1 MTSSPISIKRMPL
14 VYIVVL
20 NWNGWPD
27 TIECLRS
34 LEDQSY
40 ENYEV
45 VVVDNGSTD
54 DSVQRIRAA
63 FPALKLLETGEN
75 LGFSAGNNVGIRYAL
90 SHDADFVWLLNND
103 TAVQSQTL
111 AQMVDVA
118 TADSNVGAVGSVI
131 MDMDDSARVQ
141 AWGGGTVRFWCGRS
155 QNAKAPAKLD
165 YLTAASLLVP
175 HSVFDRVGLLD
186 ERYFL
191 YWEDVD
197 FSFRLRSAGYTLA
210 VCEHAPVMHKGSTS
224 LRDNKPL
231 LDAYAFGSLVRF
243 MLDHSPTPFLSIV
256 MALGSKIAARLAT
269 FRFSSIVAIC
279 CVLRQ
284 TISQAE
290 GRFK

>member
-1 MTSSPISIKRMPL
+1 MTSEPISIHRLPL

-27 TIECLRS
+27 TIECLKS

-40 ENYEV
+40 DHYDI

-54 DSVQRIRAA
+54 DSVQRIRTA
-63 FPALKLLETGEN
+63 FPALKLLETGKN

-103 TAVQSQTL
+103 TAVQRQTL

-118 TADSNVGAVGSVI
+118 VADRNVGAVGSII
-131 MDMDDSARVQ
+131 MDVDDSARVQ
-141 AWGGGTVRFWCGRS
+141 AWGGGNVRFWCGRS
-155 QNAKAPAKLD
+155 QNAKVPAKLD

-175 HSVFDRVGLLD
+175 HSVFERVGLLD

-197 FSFRLRSAGYTLA
+197 FSFRIRSAGYSLA
-210 VCEHAPVMHKGSTS
+210 VSEKSLVMHKESSS
-224 LRDNKPL
+224 LRKHSSL
-231 LDAYAFGSLVRF
+231 LDTYASESLIRF
-243 MLDHSPTPFLSIV
+243 MLDYSPTPFFSIT
-256 MALGSKIAARLAT
+256 MALCAKLFKRLAT
-269 FRFSSIVAIC
+269 FKLSNMLAIFCVVRHAIVRHAKG
-279 CVLRQ
+279 L
-284 TISQAE
+284 S
-290 GRFK
+290 